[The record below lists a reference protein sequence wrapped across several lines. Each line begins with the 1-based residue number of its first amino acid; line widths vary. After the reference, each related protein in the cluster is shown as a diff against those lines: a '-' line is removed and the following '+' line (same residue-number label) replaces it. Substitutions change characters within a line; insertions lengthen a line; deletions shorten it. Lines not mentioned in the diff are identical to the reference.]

1 LQNFIEQLLQYFKQ
15 FDVMY
20 APCRVPKH
28 GHLGELGDLEEKI
41 VKRKNQFREL
51 EDVLPHENG

>member
-1 LQNFIEQLLQYFKQ
+1 LCA
-15 FDVMY
+15 DVPVMLSI
-20 APCRVPKH
+20 PKH
-28 GHLGELGDLEEKI
+28 ASRDGVSDLEKKL

>member
-1 LQNFIEQLLQYFKQ
+1 MIRIQKHASHDELSDIEK
-15 FDVMY
+15 
-20 APCRVPKH
+20 
-28 GHLGELGDLEEKI
+28 KI